1 MWKRTC
7 LNFVTKKKWLMFEKR
22 LSLESLDIHPEKIYR
37 QMGYGKKAPDERTAA
52 EVMRLLDSASQISIP
67 RYCYM
72 VMDGSL
78 ENEVLR
84 MGECEFHVG
93 SIIMR
98 QLAGAKHFAV
108 FVATAGAEFEE
119 WRKRDDLL
127 ESFIADALGSVV
139 AERCADKMEEDL
151 QASIDKLGWK
161 RTNRFS
167 PGYCEW
173 ATAEQLQ
180 LVPLLGNPNP
190 CGVWL
195 TESALMLPVKSVSG
209 IIGLGENVAYLEYS
223 CQLCQLTHCFRRR

>member
-22 LSLESLDIHPEKIYR
+22 LSLDNLCIHPEDVYR
-37 QMGYGKKAPDERTAA
+37 QMGYGKETPDERTAE
-52 EVMRLLDSASQISIP
+52 EVRRLIASTSRSAVP
-67 RYCYM
+67 RYCYR
-72 VMDGSL
+72 VMDGRL
-78 ENEVLR
+78 EKDVLR
-84 MGECEFHVG
+84 MGESDFHLG
-93 SIIMR
+93 RIIMR
-98 QLAGAKHFAV
+98 QLAGATHFAV

-173 ATAEQLQ
+173 ATDEQRQ
-180 LVPLLGNPNP
+180 LVSLLGNPNP

-195 TESALMLPVKSVSG
+195 TESALMWPVKSVSG
-209 IIGLGENVAYLEYS
+209 IIGLGENVAYHDYA

>member
-1 MWKRTC
+1 MSSP
-7 LNFVTKKKWLMFEKR
+7 KKIWLMFEKR
-22 LSLESLDIHPEKIYR
+22 LSLDSLHIRPEEVYR
-37 QMGYGKKAPDERTAA
+37 QMGYGEEAPDERTAA
-52 EVMRLLDSASQISIP
+52 EVKRLLASASQTAVP
-67 RYCYM
+67 RYCYR
-72 VMDGSL
+72 VMDGRL
-78 ENEVLR
+78 EKDVLR
-84 MGECEFHVG
+84 MGECDFHLG
-93 SIIMR
+93 RIIMR
-98 QLAGAKHFAV
+98 QLAGATHFAV
-108 FVATAGAEFEE
+108 FVATAGAELEE

-139 AERCADKMEEDL
+139 AERTADEMEKAL

-173 ATAEQLQ
+173 ATDEQRQ

-195 TESALMLPVKSVSG
+195 TESALMWPVKSVSG
-209 IIGLGENVAYLEYS
+209 IIGLGENVAYHDYA

>member
-1 MWKRTC
+1 
-7 LNFVTKKKWLMFEKR
+7 MFKKR
-22 LSLESLDIHPEKIYR
+22 LSIESLGIHPEEVYR
-37 QMGYGKKAPDERTAA
+37 QMGYGKEAPDERTAA
-52 EVMRLLDSASQISIP
+52 EVMRQLESASQRAVP
-67 RYCYM
+67 RYCYI

-78 ENEVLR
+78 EKDVLR
-84 MGECEFHVG
+84 MGGREFHVG

-98 QLAGAKHFAV
+98 QLAGATHFAV
-108 FVATAGAEFEE
+108 FVATAGAEFEK
-119 WRKRDDLL
+119 WRKRDDML

-139 AERCADKMEEDL
+139 AERCADEMEKAL

-173 ATAEQLQ
+173 ATAEQL
-180 LVPLLGNPNP
+180 LLLPLLGNPNP

-195 TESALMLPVKSVSG
+195 TESAMMLPVKSVSG
-209 IIGLGENVAYLEYS
+209 IIGLGENVAYREYS

>member
-1 MWKRTC
+1 
-7 LNFVTKKKWLMFEKR
+7 MFEKQ
-22 LSLESLDIHPEKIYR
+22 LSLESLKIHPEEVYR
-37 QMGYGKKAPDERTAA
+37 QMGYGKEAPDEHTVA
-52 EVMRLLDSASQISIP
+52 EVMRLLESASHIAVP

-72 VMDGSL
+72 VMDGCL
-78 ENEVLR
+78 EKDLLL
-84 MGECEFHVG
+84 MGEREFHVG
-93 SIIMR
+93 AIIGR
-98 QLAGAKHFAV
+98 QLAGATHFAV
-108 FVATAGAEFEE
+108 FLATAGTEFEE
-119 WRKRDDLL
+119 WRKRDDIL

-139 AERCADKMEEDL
+139 AERCADEMEKAL

-180 LVPLLGNPNP
+180 LVPLLGHPNP

-209 IIGLGENVAYLEYS
+209 IIGLGENVSYHDYA
-223 CQLCQLTHCFRRR
+223 CHLCKLTHCFRRR